1 MPYISPEEVK
11 AIRENL
17 KKEFGKSIKFSV
29 RRSHSSTIDIVL
41 VAGNVDFKTTYEQ
54 VNQFYVEEHWK
65 HLPQASEV
73 LSKIVKIVNGV
84 KRYEDRNAGDITAD
98 YGDSNYFL
106 HLSVGDWNRPYQV
119 KA

>member
-1 MPYISPEEVK
+1 MAFISTEEVK

-17 KKEFGKSIKFSV
+17 KKQFGKSIKFSV

-41 VAGNVDFKTTYEQ
+41 VAGNVDFKTSYEQ

-73 LSKIVKIVNGV
+73 LSKVVEIVNKV
-84 KRYEDRNAGDITAD
+84 KLYEDRNANDPYAD
-98 YGDSNYFL
+98 YGASNYFL
-106 HLSVGDWNRPYQV
+106 HLSVGAWNRPYQV